1 MHYIWLTELIDWSKI
16 LDNFEFLGQS
26 NFPADLKKLNISEL
40 EILATEIREKMIETV
55 SKNGGHLSSNLG
67 VVELSIA
74 MHKVFNSPKDKFVWD
89 VGHQVYAHKL
99 LTGRFNGFSTLR
111 TEDGISGFCAP
122 NESEH
127 DTFYSGH
134 SSTSISAALG
144 IAEANKRLGKKDYTV
159 AVIGDGALTGGMAY
173 EALNNAGRSGTRLIV
188 ILNDNE
194 MSISENVGSMARYLA
209 VIRSKPKY
217 NQIKAKTEI
226 ALNKIPLIGS
236 KIASCVSKVKSDIK
250 SSMYESTF
258 FEDLG
263 FKYMG
268 PIDGHNLEHL
278 CEALDSAKIVNAPV
292 LLHISTVKGK
302 GYNFAEK
309 SPSTYHG
316 ISSFSIETGEPN
328 PSKEN
333 FSSVFGDEL
342 CKLAGE
348 NKKVCAITAAMALG
362 TGLEEFSQKYNDRF
376 YDVGIA
382 EQHAITFASGLSKGD
397 MIPVV
402 ALYSTFLQRA
412 YDQLVH
418 DGTLQEQKL
427 IIGVDR
433 AGFVGEDGVT
443 HQGILDV
450 SFLNSIPNITIY
462 SPFTFDGLRKDL
474 RNAVNNATNLTA
486 IRYPRGAEIEIPM
499 EYEITENDFDYFNN
513 NGSKLIISYGRVTA
527 EVINAVETLK
537 ENDITI
543 DIISLNKIKPIP
555 QEVVEIS
562 LKYNDIYF
570 YEESVYS
577 GSIGQSF
584 ADILF
589 KMKYKGDYEHIAITD
604 MFVPHASVKRL
615 FEWFKLDRDNI
626 VKKFLEN

>member
-1 MHYIWLTELIDWSKI
+1 ME
-16 LDNFEFLGQS
+16 NFQFLGKLKL
-26 NFPADLKKLNISEL
+26 PDDLKKLNMNEL
-40 EILATEIREKMIETV
+40 ETLATEIRTKMIKTV
-55 SKNGGHLSSNLG
+55 SQNGGHLSSNLG

-74 MHKVFNSPKDKFVWD
+74 MHRMFNSPNDKFVWD

-99 LTGRFNGFSTLR
+99 LTGRVNEFDTLR
-111 TEDGISGFCAP
+111 TENGISGFCAP

-134 SSTSISAALG
+134 SSTSISSALG
-144 IAEANKRLGKKDYTV
+144 IAEANKRLGKSDYTI

-209 VIRSKPKY
+209 VVRSKPEY
-217 NQIKAKTEI
+217 NKLKAKTEST
-226 ALNKIPLIGS
+226 LNKIPLIGS
-236 KIASCVSKVKSDIK
+236 GIARFVSKIKSDIK
-250 SSMYESTF
+250 STMYESTF

-278 CEALDSAKIVNAPV
+278 CEALDSAKLVNAPV

-302 GYNFAEK
+302 GYDFAEK

-316 ISSFSIETGEPN
+316 ISKFNVETGEPV
-328 PSKEN
+328 SSGAN

-342 CKLAGE
+342 CALAGE
-348 NKKVCAITAAMALG
+348 NDKVCAITAAMALG
-362 TGLEEFSQKYNDRF
+362 TGLKDFSEKFADRF

-382 EQHAITFASGLSKGD
+382 EEHAVTFASGLAKGG

-418 DGTLQEQKL
+418 DGTLQEQKV

-443 HQGILDV
+443 HQGLLDV
-450 SFLNSIPNITIY
+450 SLINSIPNATMY
-462 SPFTFDGLRKDL
+462 SPFTFELLRKDL
-474 RNAVNNATNLTA
+474 RNAVNNASNLTI
-486 IRYPRGAEIEIPM
+486 IRYPRGGEIKIPNT
-499 EYEITENDFDYFNN
+499 YVITDSEFDYFDNN
-513 NGSKLIISYGRVTA
+513 SSKLIVSYGRVTA
-527 EVINAVETLK
+527 EVINAVEQLK
-537 ENDITI
+537 NKGINFS
-543 DIISLNKIKPIP
+543 IISLNKIKPISDK
-555 QEVVEIS
+555 VYDIA
-562 LKYNDIYF
+562 LKYSEIYF
-570 YEESVYS
+570 YEESVRS

-584 ADILF
+584 ADILCE
-589 KMKYKGDYEHIAITD
+589 KCYNGRYEHIAVND
-604 MFVPHASVKRL
+604 SFVAHATVKSL
-615 FEWFKLDRDNI
+615 LKKYKLDTESI
-626 VKKFLEN
+626 VEKFSEK

>member
-1 MHYIWLTELIDWSKI
+1 MY
-16 LDNFEFLGQS
+16 NFKFLGS
-26 NFPADLKKLNISEL
+26 NNFPADLKKLNIHEM
-40 EILATEIREKMIETV
+40 EAVAVEIRKMMIETV

-74 MHKVFNSPKDKFVWD
+74 LHKVFNSPQDKFVWD

-99 LTGRFNGFSTLR
+99 LTGRVKDFNTLR
-111 TEDGISGFCAP
+111 TENGISGFCAP

-144 IAEANKRLGKKDYTV
+144 IAEANKMLGKKDYTI
-159 AVIGDGALTGGMAY
+159 AIIGDGALTGGMAY

-194 MSISENVGSMARYLA
+194 MSISQNVGSMARYLA
-209 VIRSKPKY
+209 VMRAKPEYTKF
-217 NQIKAKTEI
+217 KAKTEKV
-226 ALNKIPLIGS
+226 LNKIPFVGSWIARIVS
-236 KIASCVSKVKSDIK
+236 KIKYDIK

-278 CEALDSAKIVNAPV
+278 CEALNSAKLANSPV
-292 LLHISTVKGK
+292 LLHINTVKGK
-302 GYNFAEK
+302 GYDFAEK
-309 SPSTYHG
+309 NPSVYHG
-316 ISSFSIETGEPN
+316 ISSFNVETGEPV
-328 PSKEN
+328 SGKAN
-333 FSSVFGDEL
+333 FSSEFGDEM
-342 CKLAGE
+342 CKLASE
-348 NKKVCAITAAMALG
+348 NDKVCAITAAMALG
-362 TGLEEFSQKYNDRF
+362 TGLNEFSQKYKNRF

-382 EQHAITFASGLSKGD
+382 EQHAITFASGLSKGG

-402 ALYSTFLQRA
+402 TLYSTFLQRA

-427 IIGVDR
+427 IVAVDR

-450 SFLNSIPNITIY
+450 SFLNSIPNATIY
-462 SPFTFDGLRKDL
+462 SPFTFDVLRKDL
-474 RNAVNNATNLTA
+474 RNAVNYAENLTA
-486 IRYPRGAEIEIPM
+486 IRYPRGGEIEIPK
-499 EYEITENDFDYFNN
+499 EYSITDNDYDYFNN
-513 NGSKLIISYGRVTA
+513 NGTKLIISYGRVTA
-527 EVINAVETLK
+527 EVINAIEVLK
-537 ENDITI
+537 LKGVNI
-543 DIISLNKIKPIP
+543 DVVSLNKIKPIP
-555 QEVVEIS
+555 QEAVEIA
-562 LKYNDIYF
+562 LKYNHIYF
-570 YEESVYS
+570 YEEAVYS

-584 ADILF
+584 ADNLY
-589 KMKYKGDYEHIAITD
+589 KCKYKGEYEHIAVTD
-604 MFVPHASVKRL
+604 MFVPHASVKNL
-615 FEWFKLDRDNI
+615 LKQFNLDRDSI
-626 VKKFLEN
+626 IEKFLENKNG

>member
-1 MHYIWLTELIDWSKI
+1 MY
-16 LDNFEFLGQS
+16 NFEFLGNK
-26 NFPADLKKLNISEL
+26 NFPTDLKKLNIHDMEK
-40 EILATEIREKMIETV
+40 LAAEIRWAMIETV

-74 MHKVFNSPKDKFVWD
+74 LHKVFDSPQDKFVWD

-99 LTGRFNGFSTLR
+99 LTGRVDNFNTLR
-111 TEDGISGFCAP
+111 TEGGISGFCAP

-144 IAEANKRLGKKDYTV
+144 IAEANKKLGKKDYTV

-209 VIRSKPKY
+209 VIRSKPEY
-217 NQIKAKTEI
+217 NRFKARTEKV
-226 ALNKIPLIGS
+226 LNKIPLVGKPIS
-236 KIASCVSKVKSDIK
+236 SLVSRVKTDIK
-250 SSMYESTF
+250 SSMYQSTF
-258 FEDLG
+258 FEELG

-278 CEALDSAKIVNAPV
+278 CEALNSAKLSNAPV

-302 GYNFAEK
+302 GYDFAEK
-309 SPSTYHG
+309 NPSTYHG
-316 ISSFSIETGEPN
+316 ISSFNIETGEPI
-328 PSKEN
+328 SGKAN
-333 FSSVFGDEL
+333 FSSEFGDEM
-342 CKLAGE
+342 CKLAEE
-348 NKKVCAITAAMALG
+348 NQKVCAITAAMALG
-362 TGLEEFSQKYNDRF
+362 TGLNEFSRKYKERF

-382 EQHAITFASGLSKGD
+382 EQHAITFASGLAKGG

-402 ALYSTFLQRA
+402 TLYSTFLQRA

-427 IIGVDR
+427 IIAVDR

-450 SFLNSIPNITIY
+450 SFLNSIPNAVIY
-462 SPFTFDGLRKDL
+462 SPFTFKVMRKDL
-474 RNAVNNATNLTA
+474 RNAVEKAENLTA
-486 IRYPRGAEIEIPM
+486 IRYPRGGEIEIP
-499 EYEITENDFDYFNN
+499 EDYIITDNDFDYFNN
-513 NGSKLIISYGRVTA
+513 GGSVLVISYGRVTA
-527 EVINAVETLK
+527 EVINAVDFLK
-537 ENDITI
+537 SRGVNV
-543 DIISLNKIKPIP
+543 DIISLNKIKPMP
-555 QEVVEIS
+555 EEVVEIA
-562 LKYNDIYF
+562 LKYKRIYF
-570 YEESVYS
+570 YEEAVYS

-584 ADILF
+584 ADYLY
-589 KMKYKGDYEHIAITD
+589 KNKYKGEYEHIAIKD
-604 MFVPHASVKRL
+604 MFIPHASVKNL
-615 FEWFKLDRDNI
+615 FKQFNLDKDSIINKLS
-626 VKKFLEN
+626 ENKNG

>member
-1 MHYIWLTELIDWSKI
+1 ME
-16 LDNFEFLGQS
+16 NFEFLGKL
-26 NFPADLKKLNISEL
+26 NLPTDLKKLNINEL
-40 EILATEIREKMIETV
+40 ETLATEIRSKMIKTV
-55 SKNGGHLSSNLG
+55 SQNGGHLSSNLG

-74 MHKVFNSPKDKFVWD
+74 MHKMFDSPNDKFVWD

-99 LTGRFNGFSTLR
+99 LTGRINEFDTLR
-111 TEDGISGFCAP
+111 TENGISGFCAP

-134 SSTSISAALG
+134 SSTSISSALG
-144 IAEANKRLGKKDYTV
+144 IAEANKRLGKNDYTV
-159 AVIGDGALTGGMAY
+159 AIIGDGALTGGMAY

-209 VIRSKPKY
+209 VVRSKPEY
-217 NQIKAKTEI
+217 NKLKAKTEST
-226 ALNKIPLIGS
+226 LNKIPLIGS
-236 KIASCVSKVKSDIK
+236 GIAHFVSKIKSDIK
-250 SSMYESTF
+250 STMYESTF

-278 CEALDSAKIVNAPV
+278 CEALDSAKLVNAPV

-302 GYNFAEK
+302 GYDFAEK

-316 ISSFSIETGEPN
+316 ISKFNVETGEPV
-328 PSKEN
+328 SGGAN
-333 FSSVFGDEL
+333 FSSEFGEEL
-342 CKLAGE
+342 CLLAKE
-348 NKKVCAITAAMALG
+348 NNKVCAITAAMALG
-362 TGLEEFSQKYNDRF
+362 TGLKDFSEKYSDRF

-382 EQHAITFASGLSKGD
+382 EEHAVTFASGLAKGG
-397 MIPVV
+397 MVPVV

-418 DGTLQEQKL
+418 DGTLQEQKV

-443 HQGILDV
+443 HQGLLDV
-450 SFLNSIPNITIY
+450 SLVNSVPGVTIY
-462 SPFTFDGLRKDL
+462 SPFTFEVLRQDL
-474 RNAVNNATNLTA
+474 RNAVKNASNLTI
-486 IRYPRGAEIEIPM
+486 IRYPRGGETKIPDT
-499 EYEITENDFDYFNN
+499 YNITDNDFDYFDNN
-513 NGSKLIISYGRVTA
+513 SSKLVISYGRVTA
-527 EVINAVETLK
+527 EVINAVEQLK
-537 ENDITI
+537 LKGINISI
-543 DIISLNKIKPIP
+543 VSLNKIKPIDN
-555 QEVVEIS
+555 EVYNIA
-562 LKYNDIYF
+562 LKYNEIYF
-570 YEESVYS
+570 YEESVRS

-589 KMKYKGDYEHIAITD
+589 EKGYNGKYEHITVDDAFI
-604 MFVPHASVKRL
+604 PHATVKTL
-615 FEWFKLDRDNI
+615 LKKYKLDTDSI
-626 VKKFLEN
+626 VEKFSEK

>member
-1 MHYIWLTELIDWSKI
+1 M
-16 LDNFEFLGQS
+16 DNFKFLGKLDL
-26 NFPADLKKLNISEL
+26 PADLKKLNIDEL
-40 EILATEIREKMIETV
+40 ETLATEIREKMIKTV
-55 SKNGGHLSSNLG
+55 SQNGGHLSSNLG
-67 VVELSIA
+67 VIELSIA
-74 MHKVFNSPKDKFVWD
+74 MHKIFNSPSDKFIWD
-89 VGHQVYAHKL
+89 VGHQVYTHKL
-99 LTGRFNGFSTLR
+99 LTGRVNEFDTLR
-111 TEDGISGFCAP
+111 TENGISGFCAP

-127 DTFYSGH
+127 DIFYSGH

-144 IAEANKRLGKKDYTV
+144 IAEANKKLGKKDYTI

-194 MSISENVGSMARYLA
+194 MSISKNVGSMARYLA
-209 VIRSKPKY
+209 VVRSKPEY
-217 NQIKAKTEI
+217 NKLKVKTETT
-226 ALNKIPLIGS
+226 LNKIPLIGS
-236 KIASCVSKVKSDIK
+236 GIANIISKIKSDIK

-278 CEALDSAKIVNAPV
+278 CEALDSAKLVNAPV

-302 GYNFAEK
+302 GYDFAEK

-316 ISSFSIETGEPN
+316 ISKFNIETGEP
-328 PSKEN
+328 SISGAN
-333 FSSVFGDEL
+333 FSSEFGKEL
-342 CKLAGE
+342 CALASN
-348 NKKVCAITAAMALG
+348 NKKICAITAAMALG
-362 TGLEEFSQKYNDRF
+362 TGLKEFSEKYNDRF

-382 EQHAITFASGLSKGD
+382 EEHAITFASGLAKGE

-402 ALYSTFLQRA
+402 AIYSTFLQRA

-450 SFLNSIPNITIY
+450 SLLNSIPGVTIY
-462 SPFTFDGLRKDL
+462 SPFTFEVMRKDL

-486 IRYPRGAEIEIPM
+486 IRYPRGNETKISEKYI
-499 EYEITENDFDYFNN
+499 ITDNDFDYFEFNS
-513 NGSKLIISYGRVTA
+513 SKLIISYGRLTA
-527 EVINAVETLK
+527 EVINAIEKLREK
-537 ENDITI
+537 NINI
-543 DIISLNKIKPIP
+543 SLISLNKIKPINN
-555 QEVVEIS
+555 EVFDIAM
-562 LKYNDIYF
+562 KYNEVYF
-570 YEESVYS
+570 YEETVKS

-584 ADILF
+584 ADKLF
-589 KMKYKGDYEHIAITD
+589 EINYNGKYEHIAID
-604 MFVPHASVKRL
+604 DAFVPHASVKSL
-615 FEWFKLDRDNI
+615 L
-626 VKKFLEN
+626 KKYSIDTDSIIRKFSEK

>member
-1 MHYIWLTELIDWSKI
+1 ME
-16 LDNFEFLGQS
+16 NFKFLGKL
-26 NFPADLKKLNISEL
+26 NLPDDLKKLNMNEL
-40 EILATEIREKMIETV
+40 ETLATEIRNKMIETV
-55 SKNGGHLSSNLG
+55 SQNGGHLSSNLG

-74 MHKVFNSPKDKFVWD
+74 MHRMFNSPNDKFVWD

-99 LTGRFNGFSTLR
+99 LTGRVNEFDTLR
-111 TEDGISGFCAP
+111 TENGISGFCAP
-122 NESEH
+122 NESKH

-134 SSTSISAALG
+134 SSTSISSALG
-144 IAEANKRLGKKDYTV
+144 IAEANKQLGKNDYTV

-209 VIRSKPKY
+209 VVRSKPKY
-217 NQIKAKTEI
+217 NKFKAKTEST
-226 ALNKIPLIGS
+226 LNKIPLIGS
-236 KIASCVSKVKSDIK
+236 GIAHFVSKIKSDIK
-250 SSMYESTF
+250 STMYESTF

-278 CEALDSAKIVNAPV
+278 CEALDSAKLVNAPV

-302 GYNFAEK
+302 GYDFAEK

-316 ISSFSIETGEPN
+316 ISKFNIETGEPV
-328 PSKEN
+328 SSGAN

-342 CKLAGE
+342 CALARE
-348 NKKVCAITAAMALG
+348 NEKVCAITAAMALG
-362 TGLEEFSQKYNDRF
+362 TGLKDFSEKFTDRF

-382 EQHAITFASGLSKGD
+382 EEHAVTFASGLAKGG

-418 DGTLQEQKL
+418 DGTLQEQKV

-443 HQGILDV
+443 HQGLLDV
-450 SFLNSIPNITIY
+450 SLVNSVPGATIY
-462 SPFTFDGLRKDL
+462 SPFTFDVLRKDL
-474 RNAVNNATNLTA
+474 RNAVKDASNLTV
-486 IRYPRGAEIEIPM
+486 IRYPRGGETIIPST
-499 EYEITENDFDYFNN
+499 YNITDNDFDYFNN
-513 NGSKLIISYGRVTA
+513 NSLKLIISYGRVTA
-527 EVINAVETLK
+527 EVINAIEQLK
-537 ENDITI
+537 NKEIYI
-543 DIISLNKIKPIP
+543 SILSLNKIKPINN
-555 QEVVEIS
+555 EVYDIA
-562 LKYNDIYF
+562 LKHNEIYF
-570 YEESVYS
+570 YEESVRS

-584 ADILF
+584 ADVLF
-589 KMKYKGDYEHIAITD
+589 EKGYNGKYEHIAVD
-604 MFVPHASVKRL
+604 DSFVAHATVKSL
-615 FEWFKLDRDNI
+615 LKKYKLDTDDI
-626 VKKFLEN
+626 VEKFSEK

>member
-1 MHYIWLTELIDWSKI
+1 MV
-16 LDNFEFLGQS
+16 NFEFLGNQK
-26 NFPADLKKLNISEL
+26 FPADLKKLNIHEM
-40 EILATEIREKMIETV
+40 EVLASEIRETMIETV

-74 MHKVFNSPKDKFVWD
+74 LHKVFDSPKDKFVWD
-89 VGHQVYAHKL
+89 VGHQIYAHKL
-99 LTGRFNGFSTLR
+99 LTGREYEFSKSLR

-159 AVIGDGALTGGMAY
+159 AIIGDGALTGGMAY

-209 VIRSKPKY
+209 VMRAKPEYTKF
-217 NQIKAKTEI
+217 KVKTEKV
-226 ALNKIPLIGS
+226 LHKIPLVGS
-236 KIASCVSKVKSDIK
+236 KIAKSVSKIKYGIK

-268 PIDGHNLEHL
+268 PIDGHNLEYL
-278 CEALDSAKIVNAPV
+278 CEALDSAKLVNAPV
-292 LLHISTVKGK
+292 LLHINTMKGK
-302 GYNFAEK
+302 GYEFAEK

-316 ISSFSIETGEPN
+316 ISSFDIETGESNLP
-328 PSKEN
+328 KEN

-342 CKLAGE
+342 CKIAS
-348 NKKVCAITAAMALG
+348 NNNKVCAITAAMALG
-362 TGLEEFSQKYNDRF
+362 TGLEEFSNKYNDRF

-382 EQHAITFASGLSKGD
+382 EQHAITFASGLSKGG
-397 MIPVV
+397 MVPVV

-418 DGTLQEQKL
+418 DGTLQEQRL

-450 SFLNSIPNITIY
+450 SFLNSIPYTTIY
-462 SPFTFDGLRKDL
+462 SPFTFDVLRKDL
-474 RNAVNNATNLTA
+474 RNAVDSAKNLTA
-486 IRYPRGAEIEIPM
+486 IRYPRGSEASIPS
-499 EYEITENDFDYFNN
+499 EYIITDNDFDYFNKN
-513 NGSKLIISYGRVTA
+513 STKLVISYGRVTA
-527 EVINAVETLK
+527 EVINAVNTLK
-537 ENDITI
+537 QEGIYI
-543 DIISLNKIKPIP
+543 DVISLNKIKPMP
-555 QEVVEIS
+555 QEVVDIA
-562 LKYNDIYF
+562 LKYNEVYF

-584 ADILF
+584 ADYMF
-589 KMKYKGDYEHIAITD
+589 DNRYKGNYEHIAITD
-604 MFVPHASVKRL
+604 MFVPHASVNSLLK
-615 FEWFKLDRDNI
+615 WFKLDRESI
-626 VKKFLEN
+626 VKKFLENKNG

>member
-1 MHYIWLTELIDWSKI
+1 ME
-16 LDNFEFLGQS
+16 NFEFLGKLKL
-26 NFPADLKKLNISEL
+26 PDDLKKLNMNEL
-40 EILATEIREKMIETV
+40 ETLATEIRAKMIKTV
-55 SKNGGHLSSNLG
+55 SQNGGHLSSNLG

-74 MHKVFNSPKDKFVWD
+74 MHRMFNSPNDKFVWD

-99 LTGRFNGFSTLR
+99 LTGRVNEFDTLR
-111 TEDGISGFCAP
+111 TENGISGFCAP
-122 NESEH
+122 NESQH

-134 SSTSISAALG
+134 SSTSISSALG
-144 IAEANKRLGKKDYTV
+144 IAEANKRLGKSDYTI

-209 VIRSKPKY
+209 VVRSKPEY
-217 NQIKAKTEI
+217 NKLKAKTEST
-226 ALNKIPLIGS
+226 LNKIPLIGS
-236 KIASCVSKVKSDIK
+236 GIARFVSKIKSDIK
-250 SSMYESTF
+250 STMYESTF

-278 CEALDSAKIVNAPV
+278 CEALDSAKLVNAPV

-302 GYNFAEK
+302 GYDFAEK

-316 ISSFSIETGEPN
+316 ISKFNVETGEPV
-328 PSKEN
+328 SSGAN

-342 CKLAGE
+342 CALAGE
-348 NKKVCAITAAMALG
+348 NDKVCAITAAMALG
-362 TGLEEFSQKYNDRF
+362 TGLKDFSEKFADRF

-382 EQHAITFASGLSKGD
+382 EEHAVTFASGLAKGG

-418 DGTLQEQKL
+418 DGTLQEQKV

-443 HQGILDV
+443 HQGLLDV
-450 SFLNSIPNITIY
+450 SLINSIPNATMY
-462 SPFTFDGLRKDL
+462 SPFTFEVLRKDL
-474 RNAVNNATNLTA
+474 RNAVNNASNLTVV
-486 IRYPRGAEIEIPM
+486 RYPRGGEISIPST
-499 EYEITENDFDYFNN
+499 YIITNSDFDYFDNN
-513 NGSKLIISYGRVTA
+513 SSKLIVSYGRVTA
-527 EVINAVETLK
+527 EVINAVEQLK
-537 ENDITI
+537 NKGINFS
-543 DIISLNKIKPIP
+543 IISLNKIKPISD
-555 QEVVEIS
+555 EVYDIA
-562 LKYNDIYF
+562 LKYSEIYF
-570 YEESVYS
+570 YEESVRS

-589 KMKYKGDYEHIAITD
+589 EKCYNGRYEHIAVND
-604 MFVPHASVKRL
+604 SFVPHATVKSL
-615 FEWFKLDRDNI
+615 LKKYKLDTESI
-626 VKKFLEN
+626 VEKFSEK

>member
-1 MHYIWLTELIDWSKI
+1 ME
-16 LDNFEFLGQS
+16 NFEFLGKL
-26 NFPADLKKLNISEL
+26 NLPDDLKKLNINEL
-40 EILATEIREKMIETV
+40 ETLAIEIRSKMIETV

-74 MHKVFNSPKDKFVWD
+74 MHRIFNSPKDKFVWD
-89 VGHQVYAHKL
+89 VGHQIYAHKL
-99 LTGRFNGFSTLR
+99 LTGRVNEFDTLR
-111 TEDGISGFCAP
+111 TENGISGFCAP
-122 NESEH
+122 NESKH

-144 IAEANKRLGKKDYTV
+144 IAEANKRLGKEDYTI

-209 VIRSKPKY
+209 VVRSKPQY
-217 NQIKAKTEI
+217 NKLKVKTEST
-226 ALNKIPLIGS
+226 LNKIPLIGS
-236 KIASCVSKVKSDIK
+236 GIAHFVSKIKSDIK

-278 CEALDSAKIVNAPV
+278 CEALDSAKLVNAPV
-292 LLHISTVKGK
+292 LLHISTIKGK
-302 GYNFAEK
+302 GYDFAEK

-316 ISSFSIETGEPN
+316 ISKFNVETGEPT
-328 PSKEN
+328 SGSSN
-333 FSSVFGDEL
+333 FSSEFGDEL
-342 CKLAGE
+342 CALASE
-348 NKKVCAITAAMALG
+348 NDKICAITAAMALG
-362 TGLEEFSQKYNDRF
+362 TGLETFSKKYNDRF

-382 EQHAITFASGLSKGD
+382 EEHAVTFASGLAKGG
-397 MIPVV
+397 MVPVV

-418 DGTLQEQKL
+418 DGTLQQQKV

-443 HQGILDV
+443 HQGLLDV
-450 SFLNSIPNITIY
+450 SLLNSIPNVTIY
-462 SPFTFDGLRKDL
+462 SPFTFNVMRKEL
-474 RNAVNNATNLTA
+474 RNATKNASNLTI
-486 IRYPRGAEIEIPM
+486 IRYPRGGETEILSS
-499 EYEITENDFDYFNN
+499 YEITDNDFDYFNN
-513 NGSKLIISYGRVTA
+513 DSSKLIISYGRVTA
-527 EVINAVETLK
+527 EVINAIEHLK
-537 ENDITI
+537 ATGVNISI
-543 DIISLNKIKPIP
+543 VSLNKIKPINKD
-555 QEVVEIS
+555 VYDIAMKHS
-562 LKYNDIYF
+562 NIYF
-570 YEESVYS
+570 YEEAVRS

-584 ADILF
+584 ADALF
-589 KMKYKGDYEHIAITD
+589 DRDYNGKYEHIAVD
-604 MFVPHASVKRL
+604 DSFVPHASVSALMK
-615 FEWFKLDRDNI
+615 KYHLDRDSI
-626 VKKFLEN
+626 IKKFSEK